1 MRSMNPGVFEF
12 VNEPITKEEFE
23 QIARNALNKNDAEI
37 QRRKM
42 NMNNILIID
51 DNIGLLEPLA
61 TVVGTHLKDC
71 HVLTAHNGKE
81 GIATINSLPLTLILT
96 DLNMPV
102 VDGYG
107 VIAHRNKSCP
117 QIPLFVMSGDL
128 YPEVRERL
136 CELRVSGC
144 IAKPFSFEQIMELIE
159 YELNVGSI
167 DTVKNK
173 RLRMQPAAH
182 SLMCA

>member
-1 MRSMNPGVFEF
+1 M
-12 VNEPITKEEFE
+12 T
-23 QIARNALNKNDAEI
+23 
-37 QRRKM
+37 
-42 NMNNILIID
+42 MNNILIID
-51 DNIGLLEPLA
+51 DNISLVGSLA
-61 TVVGTHLKDC
+61 AVLGTQLKDC
-71 HVLTAHNGKE
+71 RIHTAHNGKE
-81 GIATINSLPLTLILT
+81 GIAAIDSVPFALILT

-102 VDGYG
+102 VDGFG

-117 QIPLFVMSGDL
+117 QVPLFIMSGDL
-128 YPEVRERL
+128 SPEVREKL
-136 CELRVSGC
+136 CEMRVSGC
-144 IAKPFSFEQIMELIE
+144 VEKPFSFKQILEIIE

>member
-1 MRSMNPGVFEF
+1 MTM
-12 VNEPITKEEFE
+12 
-23 QIARNALNKNDAEI
+23 D
-37 QRRKM
+37 
-42 NMNNILIID
+42 NILIID
-51 DNIGLLEPLA
+51 DNISLVGSLA
-61 TVVGTHLKDC
+61 AVLGTQMENC
-71 HVLTAHNGKE
+71 HILTASNGKE
-81 GIATINSLPLTLILT
+81 GIATIDSLPLALILT

-117 QIPLFVMSGDL
+117 QVPLFVMSGDL

-144 IAKPFSFEQIMELIE
+144 VEKPFSFEQISEIIE

-173 RLRMQPAAH
+173 RPKLQPAAH
-182 SLMCA
+182 SMVCA

>member
-1 MRSMNPGVFEF
+1 M
-12 VNEPITKEEFE
+12 T
-23 QIARNALNKNDAEI
+23 
-37 QRRKM
+37 
-42 NMNNILIID
+42 MNNILIID

-71 HVLTAHNGKE
+71 HVLTAHNGEE

-144 IAKPFSFEQIMELIE
+144 IAKPFSFEQIMEIIE

-167 DTVKNK
+167 DTVTNK
-173 RLRMQPAAH
+173 RIRMQPAAH
-182 SLMCA
+182 SLICA